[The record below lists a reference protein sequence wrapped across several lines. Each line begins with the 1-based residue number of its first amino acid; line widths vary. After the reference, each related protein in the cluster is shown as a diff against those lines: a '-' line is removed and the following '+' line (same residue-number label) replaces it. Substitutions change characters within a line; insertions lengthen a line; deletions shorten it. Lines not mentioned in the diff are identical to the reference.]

1 MTRFTLILAAAGMAI
16 TFAATIANSE
26 ALWPETETV
35 AIDL

>member
-16 TFAATIANSE
+16 TFAATIATSE